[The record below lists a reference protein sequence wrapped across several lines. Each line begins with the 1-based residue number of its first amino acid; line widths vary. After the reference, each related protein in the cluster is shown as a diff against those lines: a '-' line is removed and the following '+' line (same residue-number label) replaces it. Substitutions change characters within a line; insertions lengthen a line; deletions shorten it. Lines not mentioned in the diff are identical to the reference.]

1 MNRLFPL
8 LTLLTVLVLALL
20 PRELSLW
27 KDQTLQGSV
36 QSEVLV
42 TENDLPVRS
51 PTLPE
56 RMELL
61 AQWMT
66 AEDITSTRTEV
77 TGQTYETW
85 VNTIRLELEDFRS
98 NGLFPAELL
107 PTDITNAGCHRMYL
121 RRQLQGAEY
130 IVMDA
135 YLKVEGIHLWAVL
148 DEETGQLLW
157 LELGNRSAMK
167 FLYEKLRPVEI
178 GTFFL
183 QRLGIVPEERS
194 SGSLYAVLG
203 IPGGNVEYGVSL
215 DSSYVTICPM
225 TPEAGTNAS
234 ATDG

>member
-27 KDQTLQGSV
+27 KDQRLQGSV

-66 AEDITSTRTEV
+66 AEDIISTQTEL

-107 PTDITNAGCHRMYL
+107 PTDITNASCHRMYL

-135 YLKVEGIHLWAVL
+135 YLKVEGIHLWVVL

-203 IPGGNVEYGVSL
+203 IPGGNVEYGVWL

-225 TPEAGTNAS
+225 PPEAGTNAS